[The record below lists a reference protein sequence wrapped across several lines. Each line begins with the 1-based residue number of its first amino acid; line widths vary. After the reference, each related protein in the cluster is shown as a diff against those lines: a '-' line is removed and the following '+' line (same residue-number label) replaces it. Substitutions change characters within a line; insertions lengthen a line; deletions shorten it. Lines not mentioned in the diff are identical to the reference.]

1 MANLKTGGK
10 SISGTASTA
19 SPSRKRAILNAPRML
34 TPSELESLRQNKQ
47 LVAQTAK
54 RLLAA

>member
-10 SISGTASTA
+10 SISGTVLTV
-19 SPSRKRAILNAPRML
+19 SPSRKHATLNAPRML
-34 TPSELESLRQNKQ
+34 TPSEVESLKQNKQ

>member
-1 MANLKTGGK
+1 MANLKTGWK
-10 SISGTASTA
+10 SISGTVSTV
-19 SPSRKRAILNAPRML
+19 SPSRKRATLNAPRML
-34 TPSELESLRQNKQ
+34 TPSEVESLRQNKQ